1 MRLVAHLLEYSSE
14 LEHLYHN
21 RELHPTAVGVDMLYA
36 RFAWSVCTLLD
47 PCLEC
52 KIERRLT
59 LRASDAHL
67 AVARRLVTA
76 ANYELF
82 SRVAARRRSQ
92 SPKAASQIATL

>member
-1 MRLVAHLLEYSSE
+1 MRLVAHLLEYSPE

-52 KIERRLT
+52 KIDRRLT
-59 LRASDAHL
+59 LRASDARL
-67 AVARRLVTA
+67 AVARGLVTA

-82 SRVAARRRSQ
+82 SRAAARRRSQ